1 MTCAL
6 AIIGAVCVLS
16 LPSGPEPMAFAHGKA
31 TNRASYAVA
40 SFVQP
45 LPDVGPIALFRPKKP
60 AQERPRGLEALAYAG
75 TARPSG
81 RQFEAVTK
89 GGFKIAHKA
98 VDTSCFPARLTGI
111 IRDAERHFKAKAIV
125 TSGYRS
131 PSYNRRVRGAE
142 RSLHMACKA
151 ADIRIPGVKKTTL
164 HSYLRQHPKRGGVGI
179 YRSDWVHVDTGKR
192 REWDWR

>member
-1 MTCAL
+1 
-6 AIIGAVCVLS
+6 
-16 LPSGPEPMAFAHGKA
+16 MAFAHGKA
-31 TNRASYAVA
+31 TNRAEYAAA
-40 SFVQP
+40 SFIRP
-45 LPDVGPIALFRPKKP
+45 LPDVGPSIAFRPKQPQK
-60 AQERPRGLEALAYAG
+60 QRGLGLEALAYAG
-75 TARPSG
+75 SARASG
-81 RQFEAVTK
+81 RQFEALTK
-89 GGFKIAHKA
+89 GGFKVAHKA
-98 VDTSCFPARLTGI
+98 VKTSCFPARLTGI
-111 IRDAERHFKAKAIV
+111 IHDAERNFGAKAIV

-179 YRSDWVHVDTGKR
+179 YRNDWVHIDTGKR